1 MSGASSENQESELF
15 ESFWWSGR
23 GLGDAQLSS
32 ARSLVEVHSC
42 YFQMTR
48 ACGLNP
54 LEIMRAR
61 PCVDEQKHPVV
72 LSRGCSKKYTE
83 LGAGQWM

>member
-1 MSGASSENQESELF
+1 MGGASSEDQESELL
-15 ESFWWSGR
+15 ESFRWSER
-23 GLGDAQLSS
+23 GLGDAQPSS

-54 LEIMRAR
+54 LEIMYAK
-61 PCVDEQKHPVV
+61 PSVNEQKHPVA

-83 LGAGQWM
+83 FGTGQ